1 MNIKSIKVGQ
11 EIKSYKELC
20 NTLEIE
26 VSGGNKKK
34 KQLKELER
42 YCKYHK
48 DKTRFIIDEIY
59 DKPLPEEPNRNNK
72 YIKEIETILTY
83 YLFEHKDNFKVILS
97 ISELINILGLANNTY
112 SLGTYKKK
120 ELSDL
125 LNIQKAAIY
134 FFYNTTR
141 TEFKNIIKRALKNL
155 ETRGVILNNT
165 VFIIR
170 EKNNKNVIRRKANDE
185 ETSLILDAEK
195 LAFEDEEL
203 NKNGVKC
210 KKDLFLAGSKAYKR
224 YIEVVNKELPKQW
237 DGYYKA
243 YEIHIG
249 KYAITQELTKVL
261 LDKSNL
267 NDKLVER
274 IRHLL
279 KVDHNFNKNTI
290 ENLLINKLISF
301 KGYDDE
307 LNSALKQLYIQNKR
321 EYYEKLKEFDW
332 KSNEIAYNR
341 HKTEE
346 EYKNKDE
353 IDDDEFKLFMNES
366 KFLKSHILPTTY
378 YEDLL
383 KRIDQWI

>member
-1 MNIKSIKVGQ
+1 MNIKSIKIGQ
-11 EIKSYKELC
+11 EIKNYKELC

-26 VSGGNKKK
+26 IKSGASKRS
-34 KQLKELER
+34 QLKDLAR
-42 YCKYHK
+42 YFKYHK
-48 DKTRFIIDEIY
+48 DKNKFIIDEIY
-59 DKPLPEEPNRNNK
+59 DKPLPEEPNKNNK
-72 YIKEIETILTY
+72 YIREIETILTY
-83 YLFEHKDNFKVILS
+83 YLFEHKEDLKVILS
-97 ISELINILGLANNTY
+97 ISQLINILGLANNTY

-120 ELSDL
+120 ELSEI

-134 FFYNTTR
+134 FFYSTTR

-155 ETRGVILNNT
+155 ESRSVILNNT
-165 VFIIR
+165 VFVIR
-170 EKNNKNVIRRKANDE
+170 EKNNKNIIRRKANDE

-210 KKDLFLAGSKAYKR
+210 KRDLFLAGSKAYKR

-237 DGYYKA
+237 EGYYKA

-249 KYAITQELTKVL
+249 KYAITSELTKVL

-307 LNSALKQLYIQNKR
+307 LNSALKELYIQNKR

-341 HKTEE
+341 HKAKE

-353 IDDDEFKLFMNES
+353 INDDEFKLFMNES
-366 KFLKSHILPTTY
+366 KFLKSHILPNTY